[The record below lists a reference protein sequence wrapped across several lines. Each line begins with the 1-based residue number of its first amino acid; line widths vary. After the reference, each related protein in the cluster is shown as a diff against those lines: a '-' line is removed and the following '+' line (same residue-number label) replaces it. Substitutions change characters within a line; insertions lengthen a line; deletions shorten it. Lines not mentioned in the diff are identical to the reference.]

1 MATTKSLIMD
11 FTTELGK
18 SAHITVTNPK
28 DDLTAEQVGTA
39 MDNIIAKNIFL
50 TTGGDLNG
58 KEGAR
63 IINREVTELTL
74 G

>member
-1 MATTKSLIMD
+1 MD

-39 MDNIIAKNIFL
+39 MDNIIAKNIF
-50 TTGGDLNG
+50 
-58 KEGAR
+58 
-63 IINREVTELTL
+63 
-74 G
+74 